1 MMTDLE
7 NISVS
12 NRAWNFHCF
21 RVFALGKVNLRGYIV
36 AGEWS
41 QMKFETKWG
50 NKAKF
55 IKTAQTSHIC
65 SSPPLKSNQMEI
77 CEFHPTAAACHLSD
91 TICAIHHKH

>member
-1 MMTDLE
+1 MMTGLE

-36 AGEWS
+36 AGEWG

-55 IKTAQTSHIC
+55 KKHHIFV
-65 SSPPLKSNQMEI
+65 SPQKSK
-77 CEFHPTAAACHLSD
+77 FYPTVAV
-91 TICAIHHKH
+91 